1 MVIMDYGPPP
11 NAASRN
17 DKCMCEAQTKKDQ
30 LSLVPCAIAALGP
43 VPTIPGGWG
52 LRNPKPKEPDQR
64 SILFSQSRRAGGWQ
78 KWGGIMILA
87 NDPVTAGTRWIRRIQ
102 SCPRCLIGHDL
113 FGVACTAKATCN
125 TTALSPEHVWKTG
138 ARCSRPMREFGQSAA
153 LVPL

>member
-64 SILFSQSRRAGGWQ
+64 SIFFSQARAAGDWPN
-78 KWGGIMILA
+78 WGGIVILA
-87 NDPVTAGTRWIRRIQ
+87 NDPVTSRAELVAQAQ
-102 SCPRCLIGHDL
+102 SGITAIPSKSPIMIVCLRPREL
-113 FGVACTAKATCN
+113 
-125 TTALSPEHVWKTG
+125 E
-138 ARCSRPMREFGQSAA
+138 
-153 LVPL
+153 